1 MKKSTLKSHFVRH
14 NTSMSDG
21 RCSIRESRLL
31 NLQRHSYLPCHE
43 KCNRTRAALERKRR
57 FDEITIKKK
66 STLTGMI
73 KKSQHN
79 LVRFRNEFFRH
90 TMQNGSML
98 SVHDTTHLKRTTLDN
113 VMYHMLLPFLHKDD
127 TLSVSIRAQN
137 LPFNMA
143 RQCALA
149 MMQIS
154 SVGNLSSAEQDA
166 LGVMLDALPNE
177 C

>member
-1 MKKSTLKSHFVRH
+1 
-14 NTSMSDG
+14 
-21 RCSIRESRLL
+21 
-31 NLQRHSYLPCHE
+31 
-43 KCNRTRAALERKRR
+43 
-57 FDEITIKKK
+57 
-66 STLTGMI
+66 
-73 KKSQHN
+73 
-79 LVRFRNEFFRH
+79 
-90 TMQNGSML
+90 MQNGSML

-166 LGVMLDALPNE
+166 LCVMLDALPNE